1 MKAGNSLDE
10 VNRNRNK
17 QEMAGSKSHLR
28 RTLEE
33 SCFQI
38 GQKHEEGKKKSSIF
52 LQRAASNPWHPL
64 ACSSIALLSP
74 STFTR
79 LSSRSMCLCLPL
91 LMTASVMGLRAHPNP
106 GRPHLNVAVPA
117 RTGSSGWTR
126 VLGNTTQPSTVAQ
139 IDLLGSTSD
148 CALLCKQSGSTGSGK
163 GVSLGS
169 RG

>member
-1 MKAGNSLDE
+1 MRVAFKLD
-10 VNRNRNK
+10 RNMRRAKRNH
-17 QEMAGSKSHLR
+17 QFFCSGLR
-28 RTLEE
+28 AILG
-33 SCFQI
+33 I
-38 GQKHEEGKKKSSIF
+38 
-52 LQRAASNPWHPL
+52 PWHPL

-91 LMTASVMGLRAHPNP
+91 LMMASVMGLRAHPNP
-106 GRPHLNVAVPA
+106 GRPHLNVAVLA

-126 VLGNTTQPSTVAQ
+126 ILGNTTQPGTVAQ

-148 CALLCKQSGSTGSGK
+148 CALLCKQSGSAGSGR